1 MYRLDGLNGNKIISS
16 PRVPYLWHVL
26 ESNQC
31 SGRQKLKAQLAH
43 VWDVIWINQCK
54 VHVSFSSLACGGSA
68 QAAKAVSA
76 VELPSR
82 PTLPL
87 VPFKNQLIQ
96 YIDSFFFFSNA
107 KYAAKY
113 FMEKWKKVYLW
124 WMLPDES
131 RAGYL
136 LLCVLYLPESHLRI
150 PLSVPQ
156 CRTVSLQPFASWL
169 ITWVAIQSLVASTG
183 EGPDPRKSHLLLYF
197 PPLIAGCEK

>member
-1 MYRLDGLNGNKIISS
+1 
-16 PRVPYLWHVL
+16 
-26 ESNQC
+26 
-31 SGRQKLKAQLAH
+31 
-43 VWDVIWINQCK
+43 
-54 VHVSFSSLACGGSA
+54 
-68 QAAKAVSA
+68 
-76 VELPSR
+76 
-82 PTLPL
+82 
-87 VPFKNQLIQ
+87 
-96 YIDSFFFFSNA
+96 
-107 KYAAKY
+107 
-113 FMEKWKKVYLW
+113 
-124 WMLPDES
+124 MLPDES

>member
-96 YIDSFFFFSNA
+96 YIDSFFFFFQMPNMQQSILWRN
-107 KYAAKY
+107 
-113 FMEKWKKVYLW
+113 EKKCIYDGCYPMRAELGTCCCAFCTSLKVIFASHYLCPSAE
-124 WMLPDES
+124 LS
-131 RAGYL
+131 RCSL
-136 LLCVLYLPESHLRI
+136 LLPGSSPGSQFNHWWLQQERALTLERATFFSI
-150 PLSVPQ
+150 
-156 CRTVSLQPFASWL
+156 SLHW
-169 ITWVAIQSLVASTG
+169 
-183 EGPDPRKSHLLLYF
+183 
-197 PPLIAGCEK
+197 